1 MESTTVESLQN
12 HLYHQRCNMIIESFK
27 RNEENQV
34 VAVCGDEEIV
44 LSEEYIAEHKPQVGD
59 TIEQ

>member
-1 MESTTVESLQN
+1 
-12 HLYHQRCNMIIESFK
+12 MIIESFK